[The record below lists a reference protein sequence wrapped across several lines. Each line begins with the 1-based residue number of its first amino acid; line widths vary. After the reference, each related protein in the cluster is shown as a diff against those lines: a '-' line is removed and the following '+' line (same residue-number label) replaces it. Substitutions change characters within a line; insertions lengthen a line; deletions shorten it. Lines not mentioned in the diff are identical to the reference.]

1 MDGRGRDYSWVL
13 NKGEKDD
20 SQAKKFFPEEVANS
34 TRNFHSQIPGYA
46 KTPLVSLPKLAAHL
60 GVGGIWVK
68 NEALRL
74 GLNSFKVLGGSF
86 ALYKFIQDRLGM
98 GDKEMSYDYLL
109 SKEVKEKMGELTFAA
124 ATDGN
129 HGRGVAWAA
138 QKLGHK
144 SVIYVHHETSQRRI
158 DAIASYGARVEVIVG
173 TYDDAVRQ
181 VSLDAEKN
189 GWEVISDTSWEGY
202 TKVPT
207 WIMQGYMTMMIEAQ
221 EQLVEAGIPKP
232 THLFVQAGVGA
243 LAAAAVGYYYSLFG
257 KDAPKCIVVEPEK
270 ADCLYKS
277 ALKGD
282 GQAHAVEGDLSTIM
296 AGLACGEPSE
306 LAWAI
311 LKESVDVFLS
321 VPDYTAARAMRVYA
335 APVSGDPQVISG
347 ESGAAP
353 MGALLTL
360 LGDKEENEVHKHLG
374 LNAESQILLIN
385 SEGDTDPIMFREIV
399 WEGSSCVP
407 ADYHLE

>member
-1 MDGRGRDYSWVL
+1 MQKGPDFSWVL
-13 NKGEKDD
+13 NKREKNYSLAKEFFSD
-20 SQAKKFFPEEVANS
+20 SISSSAL
-34 TRNFHSQIPGYA
+34 NFHTQIPGYER
-46 KTPLVSLPKLAAHL
+46 TPLVSLPKLANHL
-60 GVGGIWVK
+60 GVGSIWVK

-86 ALYKFIQDRLGM
+86 ALYKFIQNRLGM
-98 GDKEMSYDYLL
+98 DGKELSYEDLV
-109 SKEVKEKMGELTFAA
+109 SKEVRDKLGVLTFAA

-144 SVIYVHHETSQRRI
+144 CVIYVHHETSQRRI

-202 TKVPT
+202 TQVPT
-207 WIMQGYMTMMIEAQ
+207 WIMQGYMTMMVEAQ
-221 EQLVEAGIPKP
+221 GQFREMGIAKP
-232 THLFVQAGVGA
+232 THIFVQAGVGA
-243 LAAAAVGYYYSLFG
+243 LAASVVGYYYSHFG
-257 KDAPKCIVVEPEK
+257 KDAPKCVVVEPEK
-270 ADCLYKS
+270 ANCLYQS

-282 GQAHAVEGDLSTIM
+282 GKAHAVKGELDTIM

-311 LKESVDVFLS
+311 LKDSVDVFLS
-321 VPDYTAARAMRVYA
+321 LPDYTAARAMRVYA
-335 APVSGDPQVISG
+335 APIAGDPQIISG

-353 MGALLTL
+353 LGALLTL
-360 LGDKEENEVHKHLG
+360 LGKGGSKEVCEYLG
-374 LNAESQILLIN
+374 LNEESQILLIN
-385 SEGDTDPIMFREIV
+385 SEGDTDQILHRQIV
-399 WEGSSCVP
+399 WEGSNAVP
-407 ADYHLE
+407 SDYWLE